1 MTEDREKMYRY
12 RILRY
17 MPNLVRDEW
26 LNIGVLLEEPD
37 AERREIKLV
46 EESRDLI
53 RIRQLHP
60 SADQDFLRSLP
71 GEFDAL
77 LRAPDGS
84 EGTRKTR
91 SDPLESPAMEPAAS
105 GHGGGFRRRA

>member
-1 MTEDREKMYRY
+1 MYRY

-37 AERREIKLV
+37 AGRREIKLV

-60 SADQDFLRSLP
+60 GADQDFLRSLS

-77 LRAPDGS
+77 LRAPTAAK
-84 EGTRKTR
+84 E
-91 SDPLESPAMEPAAS
+91 LEKLDHSLEPPAMEPAAS
-105 GHGGGFRRRA
+105 GRGR